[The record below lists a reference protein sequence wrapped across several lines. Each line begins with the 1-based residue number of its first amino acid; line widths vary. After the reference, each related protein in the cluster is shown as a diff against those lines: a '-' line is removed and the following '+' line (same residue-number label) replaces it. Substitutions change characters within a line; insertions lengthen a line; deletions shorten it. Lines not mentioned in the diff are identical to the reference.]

1 MKPLLP
7 EEPDASNSVTG
18 SDEDNPNPRVVQLAS
33 DPKIGDVIGD
43 FEVLSKVAHGGMA
56 TVFRVRDQRD
66 ETTCALKLLRPL
78 AEVEESRSRFRREF
92 RALSR
97 LQHPNVLKVFQWGLL
112 ADRPW
117 FTMELVDGEDLRT
130 ELNSWSI
137 LSPAE
142 RFELVESIL
151 IQIARALDYIHERGL
166 VHRDITPGNIMV
178 RRDKTVALMD
188 FGLVKNMANDL
199 TSVNE
204 VVGTVAYIAPEQI
217 DGSRVDA
224 RADLYALGT
233 VLYLML
239 TGRKPF
245 NAHTVQG
252 YMEKH
257 LHETPRPAQEV
268 NPLVPEHLE
277 AICARL
283 LAKNPD
289 DRYASAAHLLHVLG
303 DSASEYMENEWPPT
317 SVGRQ
322 WYRASL
328 LEAVEDLTTTQTG
341 TALLVSGP
349 TGLGKTRM
357 LDLADLYARRRGV
370 TVARGRCRTHDRPFG
385 AFVGVYRDLKIDNP
399 VTILEE
405 AFGRGSRADQWER
418 YPVIAAFRDALVKS
432 APCVVILDQLEK
444 ADPATV
450 ELLEYLVRNTLDL
463 ATAPIL
469 YVLSYECDATEQPH
483 ILQELQRSGLVQR
496 HTLGP
501 LQAQEVE
508 ELVLS
513 LLSNSPEARSLA
525 RRLYAETAGSPSFI
539 ADMLRGLADEGVL
552 VQSGNRYAL
561 TLPPE
566 EISRSRLPMPASM
579 RQALVDRVEPL
590 PPDAQE
596 IGLLVALARRSL
608 DLDALV
614 EASDLGEDAVMKA
627 LDTLVD
633 MKIVDEERAEDVD
646 RVELAHSRFRDVFI
660 DRLTEGEAR
669 EMHRKMGEILER
681 QNRYVL
687 PTVVEDLAFHFE
699 QADVPPKAYRYLV
712 RTATRHLKLS
722 LHEEALGFLDRAL
735 AMEPV
740 ARPYLLLS
748 QADRTLSDVYLAR
761 SQALWHIGRWTEA
774 LEDVHRAEA
783 LAEAV
788 RDPHLE
794 SRIATELGNQLR
806 YASMNKDA
814 EAALRKALR
823 KAEEAGD
830 PSLRPAPLYRLGG
843 LMWGQGNLA
852 QAEQMWRDALQ
863 TAEQTGNE
871 RAQGMGF
878 NGLGI
883 LAICKGRTAEAR
895 RLLEHAAKLFE
906 RLGML
911 GSLAITR
918 VNLVETYL
926 SMGAMRTAL
935 QMADR
940 TLAHAR
946 EVNHLHG
953 IALGLAWRAQVLLE
967 VGDVDQAE
975 VETREAL
982 RLSRQLG
989 TTEDEL
995 LTLSVLVRV
1004 ALRREDPDA
1013 ATRWLIELRPL
1024 LEEYDHEG
1032 IAPQVDA
1039 WTARTQTL
1047 NGDLKGA
1054 KKTLDETKT
1063 PDRAWPHIQ
1072 VRVALDRGVAFH
1084 GLGDNRSAAK
1094 VLNQAL
1100 ELAERCGYR
1109 FYQLRAH
1116 HELIKVSTDEAMR
1129 ARHHRVARSLA
1140 RSLAANLPRQD
1151 ATRFLGEFTDTI
1163 RR

>member
-1 MKPLLP
+1 MI
-7 EEPDASNSVTG
+7 V
-18 SDEDNPNPRVVQLAS
+18 
-33 DPKIGDVIGD
+33 D
-43 FEVLSKVAHGGMA
+43 FEVLAKIAHGGMA
-56 TVFRVRDQRD
+56 TVLKVRDQRNGD
-66 ETTCALKLLRPL
+66 ECALKLLRPL
-78 AEVEESRSRFRREF
+78 RQTEDSRSRFRREF

-97 LQHPNVLKVFQWGLL
+97 LQHPNVLRVHRWGLL
-112 ADRPW
+112 DDRPW
-117 FTMELVDGEDLRT
+117 FTMELVDGADLRAEIGT
-130 ELNSWSI
+130 WAV

-151 IQIARALDYIHERGL
+151 IQVARALDYIHERGL
-166 VHRDITPGNIMV
+166 VHRDVTPGNIMV
-178 RRDKTVALMD
+178 RKDKHAVLMD
-188 FGLVKNMANDL
+188 FGLVKNMAAGL
-199 TSVNE
+199 TAADE
-204 VVGTVAYIAPEQI
+204 VVGTMAYIAPEQI
-217 DGSRVDA
+217 NGLRVDA

-239 TGRKPF
+239 TGRRPF

-257 LHETPRPAQEV
+257 LNEVPRPAQEV
-268 NPLVPEHLE
+268 NPLVPDALS
-277 AICARL
+277 AICNRL
-283 LAKNPD
+283 LAKDPN
-289 DRYASAAHLLHVLG
+289 DRYASSAHLLHVLG
-303 DSASEYMENEWPPT
+303 DTASEYMDDEWPPR

-328 LEAVEDLTTTQTG
+328 LEAVEDLSTTETG
-341 TALLVSGP
+341 TALLITGGP
-349 TGLGKTRM
+349 GLGKTRM
-357 LDLADLYARRRGV
+357 LNLADLYARRRGLKV
-370 TVARGRCRTHDRPFG
+370 LRGRCRTHDRPFG
-385 AFVGVYRDLKIDNP
+385 AFVGVYRDLKPEDP
-399 VTILEE
+399 TAILED
-405 AFGRGSRADQWER
+405 ALGRGHRREQWER
-418 YPVIAAFRDALVKS
+418 YPVIAAFRDALVKA
-432 APCVVILDQLEK
+432 APCVVVLDEIEK

-463 ATAPIL
+463 STAPIL
-469 YVLSYECDATEQPH
+469 YVISYECEPQLQPQ
-483 ILQELQRSGLVQR
+483 ILEELQRSQLVQR
-496 HTLGP
+496 HALGP

-513 LLSNSPEARSLA
+513 LVSNTPEALA
-525 RRLYAETAGSPSFI
+525 LAQRLHKETAGSPAFI
-539 ADMLRGLADEGVL
+539 ADMLRSLADEGVL
-552 VQSGNRYAL
+552 VRSGMRYTL
-561 TLPPE
+561 TVPPE
-566 EISRSRLPMPASM
+566 EIRDSHLPMPASL
-579 RQALVDRVEPL
+579 RQALFDRVEPL
-590 PPDAQE
+590 DDDAKE

-608 DLDALV
+608 DIDALA
-614 EASDLGEDAVMKA
+614 EASSMSEDRVITAV
-627 LDTLVD
+627 DTLVD
-633 MKIVDEERAEDVD
+633 LDIVDEERTEEVD
-646 RVELAHSRFRDVFI
+646 RIELAHSRLRDVFTEP
-660 DRLTEGEAR
+660 LTLDETR

-681 QNRYVL
+681 QNRYSL

-712 RTATRHLKLS
+712 RTAKRHLNLS

-735 AMEPV
+735 IMEPT
-740 ARPYLLLS
+740 ARPYLLLD
-748 QADRTLSDVYLAR
+748 QADRSLAEVYLAR
-761 SQALWHIGRWTEA
+761 SKALWHIGRWAES
-774 LEDVHRAEA
+774 LEDVRRSES
-783 LAEAV
+783 LASAV

-806 YASMNKDA
+806 YASMNKEA
-814 EAALRKALR
+814 ESALRHALK

-830 PSLRPAPLYRLGG
+830 SSLRPAPLYRLGG
-843 LMWGQGNLA
+843 LMWGQGHLA

-926 SMGAMRTAL
+926 SMGSLRTAL
-935 QMADR
+935 KMADR

-967 VGDVDQAE
+967 IGDIDQSE

-1004 ALRREDPDA
+1004 ALRRDDA
-1013 ATRWLIELRPL
+1013 RAAVTWLAELQPL

-1032 IAPQVDA
+1032 IAPQIET
-1039 WTARTQTL
+1039 WRARAMTML
-1047 NGDLKGA
+1047 GDHEGA
-1054 KKTLDETKT
+1054 RHILDNIES
-1063 PDRAWPHIQ
+1063 PDRPWPHVR
-1072 VRVALDRGVAFH
+1072 VRVALDH
-1084 GLGDNRSAAK
+1084 GIALRDLGDQEGATE
-1094 VLNQAL
+1094 VLEEAL

-1109 FYQLRAH
+1109 FFQLRAH
-1116 HELIKVSTDEAMR
+1116 HELVGVCSDPTSS
-1129 ARHHRVARSLA
+1129 ARHRRVARSLA